1 MDLSDAE
8 IAAASLPSIGLAI
21 RMTETKSTIEVA
33 EGGIATRKRRSKRIH
48 IAMPVVVRATNGDR
62 PIEEATK
69 TLRVNAHGCLLYLAT
84 NVQMGRQVFLV
95 NPATREEIACTVNF
109 LGKKD
114 GEATEVGLEFIQPAP
129 FFWRIHFPPE
139 DWNPEDRKLPAAV
152 APLQSFPP
160 RR

>member
-48 IAMPVVVRATNGDR
+48 IAMPVIVRATNGDR
-62 PIEEATK
+62 PLEEATK
-69 TLRVNAHGCLLYLAT
+69 TLRVNANGCLLYLIT
-84 NVQMGRQVFLV
+84 TLQMGRQVFLV
-95 NPATREEIACTVNF
+95 NPSTREEIACTVNF

-114 GEATEVGLEFIQPAP
+114 GEPTEVGLEFIHPAP

-139 DWNPEDRKLPAAV
+139 DWNPEDRKLPSPTGPQSL
-152 APLQSFPP
+152 PLP

>member
-1 MDLSDAE
+1 MLFSELPLRRPRPQRSSNDPIWQKSLNFPPRRTIVPIWIRDEEDGGMDLKDAE

-48 IAMPVVVRATNGDR
+48 IAMPVIVRATNGDR

-84 NVQMGRQVFLV
+84 NVQMGR
-95 NPATREEIACTVNF
+95 
-109 LGKKD
+109 
-114 GEATEVGLEFIQPAP
+114 
-129 FFWRIHFPPE
+129 
-139 DWNPEDRKLPAAV
+139 
-152 APLQSFPP
+152 
-160 RR
+160 